1 METSTPRLARNKR
14 GIYEI
19 RYSERQP
26 DGRWRSRSVSTRATG
41 LAEAKTALAGF
52 LVAEQQATAAAGVQ
66 FQTLVEQYLR
76 HGRTRGI
83 TKSVEYA
90 LRPVSRFFGTMTPA
104 QITPQAQLDYR
115 AERMAGQHGKGHKPA
130 QESTLRREL
139 GALKTVLAWA
149 AKHQIIPRDTVPN
162 IDLPPLSQPRDVWL
176 DEPQTEEFLKLAAGT
191 TPKFHRLSR
200 IHRFVWIAL
209 WTGAR
214 RHAIETL
221 TWDRVDLVNRL
232 IDFRVP
238 GARLTKK
245 RRAVVP
251 IADQLLPVLVRAS
264 AERFSLYVLD
274 DAKDIAR
281 EFQAL
286 VKGTKFAHLIPH
298 DLRRTCATLMARA
311 GVDLWAIAGVLGDHP
326 STVVRTYAHHSPGNY
341 LRTAVNRGATAAQV
355 AAQSPLVRKTGADF
369 GGQHMA
375 VDAAKYLGGPGN
387 AVLAVLAGLD
397 TAV

>member
-1 METSTPRLARNKR
+1 MDTSTPRLARNKR

-19 RYSERQP
+19 RYAEKQP

-52 LVAEQQATAAAGVQ
+52 LAAEQQAAAVAGVA
-66 FQTLVEQYLR
+66 FQTLVDKYLQ
-76 HGRTRGI
+76 HGRTRGV

-90 LRPVSRFFGTMTPA
+90 LRPVSRFFGAMTPA
-104 QITPQAQLDYR
+104 QITPQTQLDYR
-115 AERMAGQHGKGHKPA
+115 AERMAGKHGQGRKPA

-149 AKHQIIPRDTVPN
+149 AKHQLVPRDSVPHVE
-162 IDLPPLSQPRDVWL
+162 LPPPAQPRDVWL
-176 DEPQTEEFLKLAAGT
+176 DEQQAEEFLRLAAST
-191 TPKFHRLSR
+191 TPRFQRLSR
-200 IHRFVWIAL
+200 IHRYVWIAL
-209 WTGAR
+209 WAGAR

-221 TWDRVDLVNRL
+221 TWDRVDLANRL
-232 IDFRVP
+232 IDFRIP

-251 IADQLLPVLVRAS
+251 IADQLLPLLQQAYR
-264 AERFSLYVLD
+264 EKGGEYVLD
-274 DAKDIAR
+274 SPKDIAV
-281 EFQAL
+281 EFQRL
-286 VKGTKFAHLIPH
+286 IRGTKFAHLIPH

-341 LRTAVNRGATAAQV
+341 LRTAVNRGAAPTAAQTPSV
-355 AAQSPLVRKTGADF
+355 PKSGGRF
-369 GGQHMA
+369 GGQHPA
-375 VDAAKYLGGPGN
+375 LDAARY
-387 AVLAVLAGLD
+387 LAGPEKSVSPVLPALD